1 MAWKESHKQ
10 ESRQR
15 ILLAAAAL
23 FTRKGFNNVGID
35 EVMESAGMTR
45 GAFYAHF
52 NSKIELYEQAIMT
65 AGITAAQRFNNNAVD
80 HMGLIENYL
89 SEEQLNSTDICCPM
103 ACLISDVAHDDDRVK
118 DIYTRLYKG
127 FTKHLAKFDN
137 SDCDDAD
144 NNEDKILMQ
153 SVVMIGGLALAR
165 SLTDKALAKKIL
177 RLSSKAAQQLHT
189 EKV

>member
-35 EVMESAGMTR
+35 EVMETAGMTR

-52 NSKIELYEQAIMT
+52 SSKIELYEEAIMA
-65 AGITAAQRFNNNAVD
+65 AGIAAAQRFSNHASD
-80 HMGLIENYL
+80 HIEIIENYL
-89 SEEQLNSTDICCPM
+89 SEEHLNSNEICCPM
-103 ACLISDVAHDDDRVK
+103 ASLVSDVAHDDERVK

-127 FTKHLAKFDN
+127 FTKHLANIDVANKDEN
-137 SDCDDAD
+137 
-144 NNEDKILMQ
+144 KILLQ
-153 SVVMIGGLALAR
+153 SVLMIGGLALAR
-165 SLTDKALAKKIL
+165 SLTDKVLAKKIL
-177 RLSSKAAQQLHT
+177 HLSSEAAQELHSGNM
-189 EKV
+189 